1 MQKSLLKKNASAL
14 LKTVI
19 KQKRAL
25 KQMMVDLNDYFNPV
39 SIEAPA
45 FEQLSAQ
52 AGFPHNISIHTEN
65 APVKDLSKFK
75 IALLGVPDGRNSP
88 NNGSAKGP
96 DMIRGELYKLAKI
109 PGKPKIIDLGNMK
122 QGVTFNDTIA
132 GLSDVITFLISENI
146 FPVIIGGSSALVT
159 AIDKSLTRQKTKY
172 TLTAIDPRIDFSA
185 DRKLPDSFNYLNTI
199 INNHKS
205 TFSHYINIGYQTYLN
220 DQQIINRFLKRR
232 SELVRIGDVRQA
244 IYLTEPL
251 LRDSDAAIIDISA
264 VRQSDAPGTMSPS
277 PNGFYGEEI
286 CLLSRYAGI
295 SDNLKVFGLFDVNPD
310 FDIRSQT
317 TGLAAQILWFF
328 LEGFSQKQYETPAL
342 NISNSG
348 RFIKYHV
355 RVTDLED
362 DLIFVKSNLTDRWW
376 IELPS
381 EKDQMLY
388 ISCSHEDYLKA
399 NRNEVPD
406 RWVSAIERLKF

>member
-1 MQKSLLKKNASAL
+1 
-14 LKTVI
+14 
-19 KQKRAL
+19 
-25 KQMMVDLNDYFNPV
+25 MVDLNDYFNPV
-39 SIEAPA
+39 SIEGPD
-45 FEQLSAQ
+45 FEHLTAQ
-52 AGFPHNISIHTEN
+52 AGFPHNITIHTDN
-65 APVKDLSKFK
+65 APVKDIGKYK
-75 IALLGVPDGRNSP
+75 IALFGVPDGRNSP
-88 NNGSAKGP
+88 NTGSMKGP
-96 DMIRGELYKLAKI
+96 DMIREQLYKLAKI
-109 PGKPKIIDLGNMK
+109 PGRSKIVDLGNMK

-132 GLSDVITFLISENI
+132 GLTDILSLLISENL
-146 FPVIIGGSSALVT
+146 FPVIIGGSSALIPAV
-159 AIDKSLTRQKTKY
+159 DKALSQFLNKY
-172 TLTAIDPRIDFSA
+172 TFTAVDSRIDFSNE
-185 DRKLPDSFNYLNTI
+185 RKEPDSFNYLNAI

-232 SELVRIGDVRQA
+232 SELIRIGDVRQA

-251 LRDSDAAIIDISA
+251 FRDSDVAIFDISS
-264 VRQSDAPGTMSPS
+264 VRQSDAPGTISPS

-295 SDNLKVFGLFDVNPD
+295 SDKLRVFGLFDVNPE
-310 FDIRSQT
+310 FDIRNQT

-328 LEGFSQKQYETPAL
+328 LEGFSQKQYETPVL

-355 RVTDLED
+355 RVTDLDD

-376 IELPS
+376 IELQT
-381 EKDQMLY
+381 EKDQNIY
-388 ISCSHEDYLKA
+388 VACSHEDYLKA

-406 RWVSAIERLKF
+406 RWVQAVERLK

>member
-1 MQKSLLKKNASAL
+1 
-14 LKTVI
+14 
-19 KQKRAL
+19 
-25 KQMMVDLNDYFNPV
+25 MVDLNDYFNPV
-39 SIEAPA
+39 SIEGPD
-45 FEQLSAQ
+45 FEHLTAQ
-52 AGFPHNISIHTEN
+52 AGFPHNITIHTDN
-65 APVKDLSKFK
+65 TPVKDIGKYK
-75 IALLGVPDGRNSP
+75 IALFGVPDGRNSP
-88 NNGSAKGP
+88 NTGSMKGP
-96 DMIRGELYKLAKI
+96 DMIREQLYKLAKI
-109 PGKPKIIDLGNMK
+109 PGRSKIIDLGNMK

-132 GLSDVITFLISENI
+132 GLTDILSLLISENL
-146 FPVIIGGSSALVT
+146 FPVIIGGSSALIPAV
-159 AIDKSLTRQKTKY
+159 DKALSQFLNKY
-172 TLTAIDPRIDFSA
+172 TFTAVDSRIDFSNE
-185 DRKLPDSFNYLNTI
+185 RKEPDSFNYLNAI

-232 SELVRIGDVRQA
+232 SELIRIGDVRQA

-251 LRDSDAAIIDISA
+251 FRDSDVAIFDISS
-264 VRQSDAPGTMSPS
+264 VRQSDAPGTISPS

-295 SDNLKVFGLFDVNPD
+295 SDKLRVFGLFDVNPE
-310 FDIRSQT
+310 FDIRNQT

-328 LEGFSQKQYETPAL
+328 LEGFSQKQYETPVL

-355 RVTDLED
+355 RITDLDD

-376 IELPS
+376 IELQT
-381 EKDQMLY
+381 EKDQNIY
-388 ISCSHEDYLKA
+388 VACSHEDYLKA

-406 RWVSAIERLKF
+406 RWVQAVERLK